1 MLCILCNISG
11 FLSSLRSNGS
21 MSTENEQQ
29 ALFSKLFEEYQD
41 AIFRFV
47 FFRVGNRHIALDIT
61 QDTFVR
67 LWGHLAKGGAIE
79 HEQAFVYR
87 IAKNAV
93 IDYYKK
99 SKSSSLDNLLENGF
113 DPETTINTDE
123 IFRNDDIKMVQ
134 GLLEDLDEESK
145 QIIFLRYTEEKPIE
159 EIADLYGK
167 TTNAM
172 TVRIHRIIQKLKGRY
187 DETHYD

>member
-1 MLCILCNISG
+1 MLCIICNICG
-11 FLSSLRSNGS
+11 FTSSLRLNRS
-21 MSTENEQQ
+21 MNRENEQQ

-47 FFRVGNRHIALDIT
+47 FFRVGSRHIALDIT

-67 LWGHLAKGGAIE
+67 LWGYLAKGGE
-79 HEQAFVYR
+79 VLHEQAFVYR

-99 SKSSSLDNLLENGF
+99 SKSSSLDSLLENGF
-113 DPETTINTDE
+113 DPETNTHTDE

-134 GLLEDLDEESK
+134 GLLEELDEESK

-159 EIADLYGK
+159 EIANIYGK
-167 TTNAM
+167 SVNAM
-172 TVRIHRIIQKLKGRY
+172 TVRIHRIIQKLKGLYNETQY
-187 DETHYD
+187 D

>member
-1 MLCILCNISG
+1 MNS
-11 FLSSLRSNGS
+11 
-21 MSTENEQQ
+21 ENQKQ
-29 ALFSKLFEEYQD
+29 ALFHKLFEEYQD

-47 FFRVGNRHIALDIT
+47 FFRVGTRQTALDIT

-67 LWGHLAKGGAIE
+67 LWGHLAKGGEIE

-99 SKSSSLDNLLENGF
+99 SKSSSLEDLLDVGF
-113 DPETTINTDE
+113 EPETNSHSEE
-123 IFRNDDIKMVQ
+123 ILRNDDIKMVQ

-159 EIADLYGK
+159 EIAKLFGK

-172 TVRIHRIIQKLKGRY
+172 TVRIHRIIQKLKMLY
-187 DETHYD
+187 SETHYD

>member
-1 MLCILCNISG
+1 
-11 FLSSLRSNGS
+11 
-21 MSTENEQQ
+21 MSTPPDQQ

-47 FFRVGNRHIALDIT
+47 FFRVASRTIALDIT
-61 QDTFVR
+61 QDTFIR
-67 LWGHLAKGGAIE
+67 LWGHLAKGGSIE

-99 SKSSSLDNLLENGF
+99 SKSSSLDSLLEHGF
-113 DPETTINTDE
+113 DPETTMHTDE
-123 IFRNDDIKMVQ
+123 IFRNDDIKTVQ
-134 GLLEDLDEESK
+134 SLLEDLDEESK

-159 EIADLYGK
+159 EIASLYGK
-167 TTNAM
+167 STNAM
-172 TVRIHRIIQKLKGRY
+172 TVRIHRIIQKLKSRY
-187 DETHYD
+187 NETHYD

>member
-1 MLCILCNISG
+1 
-11 FLSSLRSNGS
+11 

>member
-1 MLCILCNISG
+1 MD
-11 FLSSLRSNGS
+11 
-21 MSTENEQQ
+21 TENQNQ
-29 ALFSKLFEEYQD
+29 ALFSKIFEEYQD

-47 FFRVGNRHIALDIT
+47 FFRVGSRQIALDIT
-61 QDTFVR
+61 QDTFVK
-67 LWGHLAKGGAIE
+67 LWGHLIKGGTIE
-79 HEQAFVYR
+79 HEQAFIYR

-99 SKSSSLDNLLENGF
+99 SKSSSLDTLLESGF
-113 DPETTINTDE
+113 EPESNIHTDE
-123 IFRNDDIKMVQ
+123 ILRNDDIKMIQ
-134 GLLEDLDEESK
+134 GLLEEVDEESK

-159 EIADLYGK
+159 EIAEIYGK

-187 DETHYD
+187 NETQYD

>member
-1 MLCILCNISG
+1 M
-11 FLSSLRSNGS
+11 SN
-21 MSTENEQQ
+21 ENEQQ

-47 FFRVGNRHIALDIT
+47 FFRVGNRHLALDIT

-67 LWGHLAKGGAIE
+67 LWGHLAKGKNIE

-99 SKSSSLDNLLENGF
+99 SKSSSLDSLLENGF
-113 DPETTINTDE
+113 DPETNIHTDE

-159 EIADLYGK
+159 EIANIYGK

-172 TVRIHRIIQKLKGRY
+172 TVQIHRIVQKLKGRY
-187 DETHYD
+187 NETHYD

>member
-1 MLCILCNISG
+1 MNH
-11 FLSSLRSNGS
+11 
-21 MSTENEQQ
+21 ENEQQ

-47 FFRVGNRHIALDIT
+47 FFRVGSRTIALDIT
-61 QDTFVR
+61 QDTFIR

-99 SKSSSLDNLLENGF
+99 SKSSSLDSLLENGF
-113 DPETTINTDE
+113 DPETTIHTDE
-123 IFRNDDIKMVQ
+123 IFKNDDIKMVQ

-145 QIIFLRYTEEKPIE
+145 QIIFLRFTEEKPIE
-159 EIADLYGK
+159 EIAGLFGK

-172 TVRIHRIIQKLKGRY
+172 TVRIHRIIQRLKGRY
-187 DETHYD
+187 HELYDD

>member
-1 MLCILCNISG
+1 
-11 FLSSLRSNGS
+11 
-21 MSTENEQQ
+21 MSTEQDKQ

-41 AIFRFV
+41 AIFRFTL
-47 FFRVGNRHIALDIT
+47 FRVGSRSVALDIT
-61 QDTFVR
+61 QDTFIR
-67 LWGHLAKGGAIE
+67 LWGHLAKGGKIE

-99 SKSSSLDNLLENGF
+99 SKSSSLDSLLEGGYE
-113 DPETTINTDE
+113 PETNIHTEE

-159 EIADLYGK
+159 EIAVLFGK
-167 TTNAM
+167 STNAM
-172 TVRIHRIIQKLKGRY
+172 TVRIHRIIQRLKSRY
-187 DETHYD
+187 QETHYD

>member
-1 MLCILCNISG
+1 MK
-11 FLSSLRSNGS
+11 GS
-21 MSTENEQQ
+21 MHTENENQ

-47 FFRVGNRHIALDIT
+47 FFRVGNRTIALDIT
-61 QDTFVR
+61 QDTFIR
-67 LWGHLAKGGAIE
+67 LWGHLAKGGTIE
-79 HEQAFVYR
+79 HEQAFIYR

-99 SKSSSLDNLLENGF
+99 SKSSSLDALLENGF
-113 DPETTINTDE
+113 DPETTMHTDE

-159 EIADLYGK
+159 EIATLFGK
-167 TTNAM
+167 TANAM

-187 DETHYD
+187 NETHYD

>member
-1 MLCILCNISG
+1 MLCILCNIRG
-11 FLSSLRSNGS
+11 FLSSLRLNGS

-67 LWGHLAKGGAIE
+67 LWGHLAKGGSIE

-99 SKSSSLDNLLENGF
+99 SKSSSLDTLLENGF
-113 DPETTINTDE
+113 DPETNVHTDE

-159 EIADLYGK
+159 EIATLYGK

-187 DETHYD
+187 NETQYD

>member
-1 MLCILCNISG
+1 
-11 FLSSLRSNGS
+11 
-21 MSTENEQQ
+21 MSNEQDKQ

-41 AIFRFV
+41 AIFRFTL
-47 FFRVGNRHIALDIT
+47 FRVGSRSIALDLT
-61 QDTFVR
+61 QDTFIR
-67 LWGHLAKGGAIE
+67 LWGHLAKGGKIE

-99 SKSSSLDNLLENGF
+99 SKSSSLDSLLEGGYE
-113 DPETTINTDE
+113 PESNIHTDE

-159 EIADLYGK
+159 EIATLFGK
-167 TTNAM
+167 STNAM
-172 TVRIHRIIQKLKGRY
+172 TVRIHRIIQKLKTRY
-187 DETHYD
+187 QETHYD

>member
-1 MLCILCNISG
+1 MK
-11 FLSSLRSNGS
+11 GS
-21 MSTENEQQ
+21 MNTENQNQ

-47 FFRVGNRHIALDIT
+47 FFRVGNRQIALDIT

-67 LWGHLAKGGAIE
+67 LWGHLAKGGTIE

-99 SKSSSLDNLLENGF
+99 SKSSSLDILIEGGF
-113 DPETTINTDE
+113 DPETNIHTDE
-123 IFRNDDIKMVQ
+123 IFRNDDIKTIQ
-134 GLLEDLDEESK
+134 GLLEEIDEESK

-159 EIADLYGK
+159 EIAALYGK
-167 TTNAM
+167 STNAM

-187 DETHYD
+187 NETQYD

>member
-1 MLCILCNISG
+1 MDQ
-11 FLSSLRSNGS
+11 
-21 MSTENEQQ
+21 ENEKQ
-29 ALFSKLFEEYQD
+29 ALFHKLFEDYQD

-47 FFRVGNRHIALDIT
+47 LFRVSSREIALDIT

-67 LWGHLAKGGAIE
+67 LWGYIAKGGSIE

-99 SKSSSLDNLLENGF
+99 SKSSSLDSLLDQGF
-113 DPETTINTDE
+113 DPETHSQTEE
-123 IFRNDDIKMVQ
+123 IFKNDDIKMIQ
-134 GLLEDLDEESK
+134 NLLEDLDEESK

-159 EIADLYGK
+159 EIAKLYGK
-167 TTNAM
+167 TANAM
-172 TVRIHRIIQKLKGRY
+172 TVRIHRIVQKLKSRY
-187 DETHYD
+187 SETHYD

>member
-1 MLCILCNISG
+1 
-11 FLSSLRSNGS
+11 
-21 MSTENEQQ
+21 MSPENEQQ
-29 ALFSKLFEEYQD
+29 TLFSKLFEEYQD

-47 FFRVGNRHIALDIT
+47 LFRVSSRSVALDIT

-67 LWGHLAKGGAIE
+67 LWGHIAKGGNID

-99 SKSSSLDNLLENGF
+99 SKSSSLDDLLEIGYE
-113 DPETTINTDE
+113 PETNMHVDE
-123 IFRNDDIKMVQ
+123 ILRNDDIKMVQ
-134 GLLEDLDEESK
+134 GLLEELDEESK
-145 QIIFLRYTEEKPIE
+145 QIIFLRYTEEKPID
-159 EIADLYGK
+159 EIAIQFNK

-172 TVRIHRIIQKLKGRY
+172 TVRIHRIIQKLKSRY
-187 DETHYD
+187 NETQYD

>member
-1 MLCILCNISG
+1 MNS
-11 FLSSLRSNGS
+11 
-21 MSTENEQQ
+21 ENQKQ
-29 ALFSKLFEEYQD
+29 ALFHKLFEEYQD

-47 FFRVGNRHIALDIT
+47 FFRVGGRQTALDIT

-67 LWGHLAKGGAIE
+67 LWGYIAKGGAIE

-99 SKSSSLDNLLENGF
+99 SKSSSLEDLLDSGF
-113 DPETTINTDE
+113 EPQTNNHSEE
-123 IFRNDDIKMVQ
+123 ILKNDDIKMVQ
-134 GLLEDLDEESK
+134 GLLEELDEESR

-159 EIADLYGK
+159 EIATLFNK

-172 TVRIHRIIQKLKGRY
+172 TVRIHRIIQKLKTFY
-187 DETHYD
+187 NETHYD

>member
-1 MLCILCNISG
+1 MNSQNEKQ
-11 FLSSLRSNGS
+11 SL
-21 MSTENEQQ
+21 
-29 ALFSKLFEEYQD
+29 FYKLFEEYQD
-41 AIFRFV
+41 AIFRFT

-67 LWGHLAKGGAIE
+67 LWGHIAKNKPID
-79 HEQAFVYR
+79 HEKAFIYR

-99 SKSSSLDNLLENGF
+99 SKSSSLDVLLEKGF
-113 DPETTINTDE
+113 DPETTTHIDE
-123 IFRNDDIKMVQ
+123 IWHNDDIKTLQ
-134 GLLEDLDEESK
+134 ELLEDLDEESK

-159 EIADLYGK
+159 EIAKIYGK
-167 TTNAM
+167 STNAM

-187 DETHYD
+187 EETQYD

>member
-1 MLCILCNISG
+1 MK
-11 FLSSLRSNGS
+11 GS
-21 MSTENEQQ
+21 MDTENQNQ
-29 ALFSKLFEEYQD
+29 ALFSKIFEEYQD

-47 FFRVGNRHIALDIT
+47 FFRVGNRQIALDIT
-61 QDTFVR
+61 QDTFVK
-67 LWGHLAKGGAIE
+67 LWGHLIKGGKIE
-79 HEQAFVYR
+79 HEQAFIYR

-99 SKSSSLDNLLENGF
+99 SKSSSLDILIEGGF
-113 DPETTINTDE
+113 EPESNIHTDE
-123 IFRNDDIKMVQ
+123 IFRNDDIKMIQ
-134 GLLEDLDEESK
+134 GLLEEVDEESR

-159 EIADLYGK
+159 EIAEIYGK

-187 DETHYD
+187 NETQYD

>member
-1 MLCILCNISG
+1 MK
-11 FLSSLRSNGS
+11 GS
-21 MSTENEQQ
+21 MNTENEKQ

-41 AIFRFV
+41 AIFRFT

-67 LWGHLAKGGAIE
+67 LWRHISKGKTID
-79 HEQAFVYR
+79 HESAFVYR

-99 SKSSSLDNLLENGF
+99 SKTFSLDSMLENGF
-113 DPETTINTDE
+113 DPETNVHTDE
-123 IFRNDDIKMVQ
+123 IFKNDDIKTVQ
-134 GLLEDLDEESK
+134 DLLEDLDEESK

-172 TVRIHRIIQKLKGRY
+172 TVRIHRIIQKIKGRY
-187 DETHYD
+187 NETQYD